1 LRRENYW
8 KASSKNLNKR
18 SKFAQIPSQ
27 FMNTVTNSL
36 LSIVVPLYNEEDNVV
51 LLTQKIR
58 ESLSGYSYQIVYV
71 DDFSTDKTRKAIK
84 GMDDPK
90 VHLIEL
96 KKNYGQSLA
105 LAAGIDYAEGEY
117 IITMDGDLQN
127 DPSDIPQMLGHAVND
142 DYDVVTGIRQKRKDS
157 PIKKIPSKI
166 ANFLVRRVTQLN
178 IKDNGCA
185 LKVFTKDIA
194 KGLNLYGEMHR
205 FITLLAH
212 LEGAQIKQVP
222 VKHHARHAGVSK
234 YGLERVFKVVAD
246 MMLLLFIRKYF
257 QRPIHLFGIFG
268 VLLII
273 LGIFIN
279 IYLLIVK
286 LGFGEDIGSRP
297 LLIFG
302 MMFILGGIQLFTIG
316 IVMELLIR
324 TYYESQQKR
333 PYRVKKI
340 TIGDGKAA

>member
-1 LRRENYW
+1 M
-8 KASSKNLNKR
+8 S
-18 SKFAQIPSQ
+18 
-27 FMNTVTNSL
+27 TVTDSP
-36 LSIVVPLYNEEDNVV
+36 LSIVVPLYNEQDNVV
-51 LLTQKIR
+51 LLTEKIH
-58 ESLSGYSYQIVYV
+58 ESLKGYSYEIIYV
-71 DDFSTDKTRKAIK
+71 DDFSTDDTRKVVKA
-84 GMDDPK
+84 MNDDQ

-105 LAAGIDYAEGEY
+105 LAAGIDYAKGEY

-127 DPSDIPQMLGHAVND
+127 DPSDIPSMLNYAVTD
-142 DYDVVTGIRQKRKDS
+142 EYDVVTGIRQKRKDS
-157 PIKKIPSKI
+157 LVKKIPSKI
-166 ANFLVRRVTQLN
+166 ANFMVRRVTKLD

-212 LEGAQIKQVP
+212 LEGGQIKQVP

-273 LGIFIN
+273 LGVFIN
-279 IYLLIVK
+279 MYLLIVK
-286 LGFGEDIGSRP
+286 LGFGEDIGNRP

-340 TIGDGKAA
+340 SIGAREAA

>member
-1 LRRENYW
+1 M
-8 KASSKNLNKR
+8 K
-18 SKFAQIPSQ
+18 P
-27 FMNTVTNSL
+27 VTLSL
-36 LSIVVPLYNEEDNVV
+36 ISIVIPLYNEEENVV
-51 LLTQKIR
+51 LLTNKIN
-58 ESLSGYSYQIVYV
+58 ESLKGYLHQIIYV
-71 DDFSTDKTRKAIK
+71 DDFSTDNTRKMIK
-84 GMDDPK
+84 DMKDPN
-90 VHLIEL
+90 VHLIAL

-127 DPSDIPQMLGHAVND
+127 DPQDIPKMMEYVVSGE
-142 DYDVVTGIRQKRKDS
+142 YDVVTGIRQKRKDS
-157 PIKKIPSKI
+157 LVKKIPSKI
-166 ANFLVRRVTQLN
+166 ANFMVRRVTKLD

-185 LKVFTKDIA
+185 LKVFTRDIA
-194 KGLNLYGEMHR
+194 KDLNLYGEMHR

-222 VKHHARHAGVSK
+222 VKHHARNAGVSK

-273 LGIFIN
+273 LGFFIN

-286 LGFGEDIGSRP
+286 LGYGQDIGNRP

-302 MMFILGGIQLFTIG
+302 MMFILAGIQLFTIG
-316 IVMELLIR
+316 IVLELLIR
-324 TYYESQQKR
+324 TYYESQNKR
-333 PYRVKKI
+333 PYRIKNISV
-340 TIGDGKAA
+340 GGQSS

>member
-1 LRRENYW
+1 
-8 KASSKNLNKR
+8 
-18 SKFAQIPSQ
+18 
-27 FMNTVTNSL
+27 MNTVTNSL
-36 LSIVVPLYNEEDNVV
+36 LSIVVPLYNEQDNVA
-51 LLTQKIR
+51 LLTEKIH
-58 ESLSGYSYQIVYV
+58 ESLLGYTYEIVYV
-71 DDFSTDKTRKAIK
+71 DDFSTDNTRKVVK
-84 GMDDPK
+84 EMNDER

-105 LAAGIDYAEGEY
+105 LAAGIDYAKGEY

-127 DPSDIPQMLGHAVND
+127 DPSDIPSMLNYAITD
-142 DYDVVTGIRQKRKDS
+142 EYDVVTGIRQKRKDS
-157 PIKKIPSKI
+157 LVKKIPSKI
-166 ANFLVRRVTQLN
+166 ANFMVRRVTKLD

-273 LGIFIN
+273 LGVFIN

-340 TIGDGKAA
+340 SIGAREAA

>member
-1 LRRENYW
+1 M
-8 KASSKNLNKR
+8 S
-18 SKFAQIPSQ
+18 
-27 FMNTVTNSL
+27 TVTDSL

-51 LLTQKIR
+51 LLTQKIN
-58 ESLSGYSYQIVYV
+58 ESLEGYNYQIVYV
-71 DDFSTDKTRKAIK
+71 DDFSTDKTRIK
-84 GMDDPK
+84 VKEMDDK
-90 VHLIEL
+90 RVHLIEL

-127 DPSDIPQMLGHAVND
+127 DPSDIPGMLEYAIGEE
-142 DYDVVTGIRQKRKDS
+142 YDLVTGIRQKRKDS
-157 PIKKIPSKI
+157 LVKKIPSKI
-166 ANFLVRRVTQLN
+166 ANFLVRRVTKLD

-185 LKVFTKDIA
+185 LKVFTRDIA
-194 KGLNLYGEMHR
+194 KSLNLYGEMHR

-268 VLLII
+268 VLLVI
-273 LGIFIN
+273 LGILIN
-279 IYLLIVK
+279 VYLLIVK
-286 LGFGEDIGSRP
+286 LGFGQDIGTRP

-302 MMFILGGIQLFTIG
+302 MMFIVGGIQLFTIG

-333 PYRVKKI
+333 PYRIKKI
-340 TIGDGKAA
+340 SIGDGKAA

>member
-1 LRRENYW
+1 M
-8 KASSKNLNKR
+8 
-18 SKFAQIPSQ
+18 QPI
-27 FMNTVTNSL
+27 TDSL

-51 LLTQKIR
+51 LLTQKIH
-58 ESLSGYSYQIVYV
+58 ESLVGYQYQIIYI
-71 DDFSTDKTRKAIK
+71 DDFSTDDTRKVVK
-84 GMDDPK
+84 NMNDDK

-105 LAAGIDYAEGEY
+105 LAAGLDYAEGEY

-127 DPSDIPQMLGHAVND
+127 DPSDIPEMLAYAVND
-142 DYDVVTGIRQKRKDS
+142 EYDVITGIRQKRKDS
-157 PIKKIPSKI
+157 LVKKIPSKI
-166 ANFLVRRVTQLN
+166 ANFLVRRVTKLD

-185 LKVFTKDIA
+185 LKVFTRDIA
-194 KGLNLYGEMHR
+194 KDLNLYGEMHR

-212 LEGAQIKQVP
+212 LEGAQKKQVP
-222 VKHHARHAGVSK
+222 VKHHARNAGVSK

-268 VLLII
+268 FLMILL
-273 LGIFIN
+273 GVGIN

-286 LGFGEDIGSRP
+286 YGFGEDIGTRP

-302 MMFILGGIQLFTIG
+302 LMFILAGIQVFTIG

-324 TYYESQQKR
+324 TYYESQKKR
-333 PYRVKKI
+333 PYRIKKV
-340 TIGDGKAA
+340 TVGDGIA

>member
-1 LRRENYW
+1 M
-8 KASSKNLNKR
+8 A
-18 SKFAQIPSQ
+18 I
-27 FMNTVTNSL
+27 VTDAF
-36 LSIVVPLYNEEDNVV
+36 LSIVVPLYNEEDNIV
-51 LLTQKIR
+51 LLTEKLH
-58 ESLSGYSYQIVYV
+58 ESLDGYNYQIVYV
-71 DDFSTDKTRKAIK
+71 DDFSKDNTKSVIK
-84 GMDDPK
+84 KMDDQK

-105 LAAGIDYAEGEY
+105 LAAGIDYASGEY

-127 DPSDIPQMLGHAVND
+127 DPSDIPNMLEHAVSGE
-142 DYDVVTGIRQKRKDS
+142 YDLITGIRQKRKDS
-157 PIKKIPSKI
+157 LVKKIPSKI
-166 ANFLVRRVTQLN
+166 ANFLVRRVTKLD

-212 LEGAQIKQVP
+212 LEGAQIKQLP

-257 QRPIHLFGIFG
+257 QRPIHLFGILG
-268 VLLII
+268 VLLIF
-273 LGIFIN
+273 LGILMEV
-279 IYLLIVK
+279 YLLIVK
-286 LGFGEDIGSRP
+286 FGFGQDIGNRP

-333 PYRVKKI
+333 PYRIKKI
-340 TIGDGKAA
+340 SVGDQEKE

>member
-1 LRRENYW
+1 MT
-8 KASSKNLNKR
+8 
-18 SKFAQIPSQ
+18 P
-27 FMNTVTNSL
+27 VTTAL
-36 LSIVVPLYNEEDNVV
+36 LSIVVPLYNEEDNVA
-51 LLTQKIR
+51 LLTEKIH
-58 ESLSGYSYQIVYV
+58 ESLVGYDYEIIYI
-71 DDFSTDKTRKAIK
+71 DDFSTDRTRKTVK
-84 GMDDPK
+84 DLRDGK

-105 LAAGIDYAEGEY
+105 LAAGLDYAKGEY

-127 DPSDIPQMLGHAVND
+127 DPSDIPQMLQHAVED

-157 PIKKIPSKI
+157 LVKKIPSKI
-166 ANFLVRRVTQLN
+166 ANFLVRRVTKLD

-185 LKVFTKDIA
+185 IKVFTKDIA
-194 KGLNLYGEMHR
+194 KDLNLYGEMHR
-205 FITLLAH
+205 FINLLAY

-268 VLLII
+268 FLLILI
-273 LGIFIN
+273 GVLIN
-279 IYLLIVK
+279 IYLLFVK
-286 LGFGEDIGSRP
+286 FYLGQDIGTRP

-302 MMFILGGIQLFTIG
+302 LMFILAGIQLFTIG

-324 TYYESQQKR
+324 TYYESQNKR
-333 PYRVKKI
+333 PYRIKKV
-340 TIGDGKAA
+340 TVGGQVS

>member
-1 LRRENYW
+1 
-8 KASSKNLNKR
+8 
-18 SKFAQIPSQ
+18 
-27 FMNTVTNSL
+27 M
-36 LSIVVPLYNEEDNVV
+36 YNEQDNAV
-51 LLTQKIR
+51 LLTQKIH
-58 ESLSGYSYQIVYV
+58 EALPGYNYQIIYI
-71 DDFSTDKTRKAIK
+71 DDFSTDDTRKVIK
-84 GMDDPK
+84 GMQDEK

-127 DPSDIPQMLGHAVND
+127 DPSDIPAMLEYALTD
-142 DYDVVTGIRQKRKDS
+142 DYDVVTGIRQKRQDS
-157 PIKKIPSKI
+157 LVKKIPSKI
-166 ANFLVRRVTQLN
+166 ANFLVRRVTKLD

-212 LEGAQIKQVP
+212 LEGGQIKQVP
-222 VKHHARHAGVSK
+222 VKHHARQFGVSK

-273 LGIFIN
+273 LGIFVN
-279 IYLLIVK
+279 IYLVIVK
-286 LGFGEDIGSRP
+286 FMGEDIGNRP
-297 LLIFG
+297 LLTFG

-324 TYYESQQKR
+324 TYYESQSKR
-333 PYRVKKI
+333 PYRIKKVS
-340 TIGDGKAA
+340 IGDQKV

>member
-1 LRRENYW
+1 MD
-8 KASSKNLNKR
+8 
-18 SKFAQIPSQ
+18 I
-27 FMNTVTNSL
+27 VTPSL
-36 LSIVVPLYNEEDNVV
+36 LSVVVPLYNEEENVV
-51 LLTQKIR
+51 LLTQKIH
-58 ESLSGYSYQIVYV
+58 ESLPGYNYQVIHI
-71 DDFSTDKTRKAIK
+71 DDFSTDGTKKVVK
-84 GMDDPK
+84 GMKDPK

-127 DPSDIPQMLGHAVND
+127 DPSDIPQMLSYAVNE
-142 DYDVVTGIRQKRKDS
+142 DYDLVTGIRQKRKDS
-157 PIKKIPSKI
+157 LVKKIPSKI
-166 ANFLVRRVTQLN
+166 ANYMVRRVTKLD

-194 KGLNLYGEMHR
+194 KDLNLYGEMHR

-268 VLLII
+268 FLLII
-273 LGIFIN
+273 LGILIN
-279 IYLLIVK
+279 IYLLLVK
-286 LGFGEDIGSRP
+286 FGLGEDIGNRP

-333 PYRVKKI
+333 PYRIKKVS
-340 TIGDGKAA
+340 IGGQSA

>member
-1 LRRENYW
+1 MPP
-8 KASSKNLNKR
+8 
-18 SKFAQIPSQ
+18 I
-27 FMNTVTNSL
+27 TNAH
-36 LSIVVPLYNEEDNVV
+36 LSIVVPLFNEQDNVS
-51 LLTQKIR
+51 LLTQKIH
-58 ESLSGYSYQIVYV
+58 ESLEGYSYEIVYI
-71 DDFSTDKTRKAIK
+71 DDFSTDHTKKVIK
-84 GMDDPK
+84 DMKDPR
-90 VHLIEL
+90 VALIEL

-105 LAAGIDYAEGEY
+105 LAAGIDYAHGEY

-127 DPSDIPQMLGHAVND
+127 DPTDIPKMLEFAITEE
-142 DYDVVTGIRQKRKDS
+142 YDLITGIRQKRKDS
-157 PIKKIPSKI
+157 LIKKIPSKI
-166 ANFLVRRVTQLN
+166 ANFLVRRVTKLD

-222 VKHHARHAGVSK
+222 VKHHARHAGQSK

-268 VLLII
+268 VLLML
-273 LGIFIN
+273 LGMLIEM
-279 IYLLIVK
+279 YLLVVK
-286 LGFGEDIGSRP
+286 FGLGQDIGTRP

-302 MMFILGGIQLFTIG
+302 MMFILGGIQLFTIC

-324 TYYESQQKR
+324 TYYESQSKR
-333 PYRVKKI
+333 PYRIKKI
-340 TIGDGKAA
+340 SIGDGKAA

>member
-1 LRRENYW
+1 M
-8 KASSKNLNKR
+8 S
-18 SKFAQIPSQ
+18 II
-27 FMNTVTNSL
+27 TDSL

-51 LLTQKIR
+51 PLTRKIH
-58 ESLSGYSYQIVYV
+58 ENLEGYTYQIIYV
-71 DDFSTDKTRKAIK
+71 DDFSKDRTCKRILE
-84 GMDDPK
+84 MEDDRI
-90 VHLIEL
+90 HLIQL

-105 LAAGIDYAEGEY
+105 LAAGLDYAQGEY

-127 DPSDIPQMLGHAVND
+127 DPSDIPKMLEYAVGGE
-142 DYDVVTGIRQKRKDS
+142 YDVITGIRQKRKDS
-157 PIKKIPSKI
+157 LVKKIPSKI
-166 ANFLVRRVTQLN
+166 ANFLVRRVTKLD

-222 VKHHARHAGVSK
+222 VKHHARNAGVSK

-268 VLLII
+268 VLLILIGI
-273 LGIFIN
+273 LIN
-279 IYLLIVK
+279 VYLLIVK
-286 LGFGEDIGSRP
+286 LGFGEDIGNRP

-302 MMFILGGIQLFTIG
+302 MMLILGGIQLFTIG

-333 PYRVKKI
+333 PYRIKKI
-340 TIGDGKAA
+340 TIGESTAP

>member
-1 LRRENYW
+1 M
-8 KASSKNLNKR
+8 
-18 SKFAQIPSQ
+18 QPI
-27 FMNTVTNSL
+27 TDSL

-51 LLTQKIR
+51 LLTQKIH
-58 ESLSGYSYQIVYV
+58 ESLVGYQYQIIYI
-71 DDFSTDKTRKAIK
+71 DDFSTDDTRKVVK
-84 GMDDPK
+84 NKNDDK

-105 LAAGIDYAEGEY
+105 LAAGLDYAEGEY

-127 DPSDIPQMLGHAVND
+127 DPSDIPEMLAYAVND
-142 DYDVVTGIRQKRKDS
+142 EYDVITGIRQKRKDS
-157 PIKKIPSKI
+157 LVKKIPSKI
-166 ANFLVRRVTQLN
+166 ANFLVRRVTKLD

-185 LKVFTKDIA
+185 LKVFTRDIA
-194 KGLNLYGEMHR
+194 KDLNLYGEMHR

-222 VKHHARHAGVSK
+222 VKHHARNAGVSK

-268 VLLII
+268 FLMILL
-273 LGIFIN
+273 GVGIN

-286 LGFGEDIGSRP
+286 YGFGEDIGTRP

-302 MMFILGGIQLFTIG
+302 LMFILAGIQVFTIG

-324 TYYESQQKR
+324 TYYESQKKR
-333 PYRVKKI
+333 PYRIKKV
-340 TIGDGKAA
+340 TVGDGIA

>member
-1 LRRENYW
+1 M
-8 KASSKNLNKR
+8 S
-18 SKFAQIPSQ
+18 
-27 FMNTVTNSL
+27 TVTDSL

-51 LLTQKIR
+51 LLTQKIH
-58 ESLSGYSYQIVYV
+58 ESLEGYHYQIVYV
-71 DDFSTDKTRKAIK
+71 DDFSTDQTRKRVK
-84 GMDDPK
+84 DMNDDK

-105 LAAGIDYAEGEY
+105 LAAGLDYAEGEY

-127 DPSDIPQMLGHAVND
+127 DPSDIPHMLEYAVSGE
-142 DYDVVTGIRQKRKDS
+142 YDVVTGIRQKRKDS
-157 PIKKIPSKI
+157 LVKKIPSKI
-166 ANFLVRRVTQLN
+166 ANFLVRRVTKLD

-185 LKVFTKDIA
+185 LKVFTRDIA

-205 FITLLAH
+205 FITLLAF
-212 LEGAQIKQVP
+212 LEGGQIKQVP

-286 LGFGEDIGSRP
+286 LGFGEDIGNRP

-302 MMFILGGIQLFTIG
+302 VMIILGGIQLFTIG

-333 PYRVKKI
+333 PYRIKKI
-340 TIGDGKAA
+340 TIGDSKAA

>member
-1 LRRENYW
+1 M
-8 KASSKNLNKR
+8 S
-18 SKFAQIPSQ
+18 P
-27 FMNTVTNSL
+27 VTDSL
-36 LSIVVPLYNEEDNVV
+36 LSIVVPLYNEADNVG
-51 LLTQKIR
+51 LLTQKIH
-58 ESLSGYSYQIVYV
+58 ESLQGYDYQVIYV
-71 DDFSTDKTRKAIK
+71 DDFSSDGTRQIVNKMNDA
-84 GMDDPK
+84 K
-90 VHLIEL
+90 VHLIAL

-127 DPSDIPQMLGHAVND
+127 DPTDIPQMLEYAVSGE
-142 DYDVVTGIRQKRKDS
+142 YDLVTGIRQKRKDS
-157 PIKKIPSKI
+157 LVKKIPSKI
-166 ANFLVRRVTQLN
+166 ANFLVRRVTNLD

-185 LKVFTKDIA
+185 LKVFSRDIA
-194 KGLNLYGEMHR
+194 KDLNLYGEMHR
-205 FITLLAH
+205 FITLLAY

-234 YGLERVFKVVAD
+234 YGLERVFKVIAD

-268 VLLII
+268 VLLIL
-273 LGIFIN
+273 LGLIIN
-279 IYLLIVK
+279 AYLLMVK
-286 LGFGEDIGSRP
+286 FGFGEDIGTRP

-302 MMFILGGIQLFTIG
+302 LMFILAGIQLFTIG

-333 PYRVKKI
+333 PYRIKKVFV
-340 TIGDGKAA
+340 GGKSA

>member
-1 LRRENYW
+1 M
-8 KASSKNLNKR
+8 NL
-18 SKFAQIPSQ
+18 
-27 FMNTVTNSL
+27 VTSER

-51 LLTQKIR
+51 LLTEKIH
-58 ESLSGYSYQIVYV
+58 ESLEGYHYEIIYI
-71 DDFSTDKTRKAIK
+71 DDFSKDTTRKKVKAMK
-84 GMDDPK
+84 DPK

-105 LAAGIDYAEGEY
+105 LAAGIDHASGEY

-127 DPSDIPQMLGHAVND
+127 DPSDITHMLAHVVND
-142 DYDVVTGIRQKRKDS
+142 DYDVVTGIRKKRKDS
-157 PIKKIPSKI
+157 FVKTIPSKI
-166 ANFLVRRVTQLN
+166 ANFLVRRVTSMD

-194 KGLNLYGEMHR
+194 KELNLYGEMHR
-205 FITLLAH
+205 FINLLAY

-222 VKHHARHAGVSK
+222 VKHHARHSGVSK

-268 VLLII
+268 FLLI
-273 LGIFIN
+273 LVGVLIN
-279 IYLLIVK
+279 FYLLFVK
-286 LGFGEDIGSRP
+286 FYFGQDIGTRP

-302 MMFILGGIQLFTIG
+302 LMFILAGIQLFTIG

-324 TYYESQQKR
+324 TYYESQNKR
-333 PYRVKKI
+333 PYRVKKV
-340 TIGDGKAA
+340 TVGGSAA

>member
-1 LRRENYW
+1 M
-8 KASSKNLNKR
+8 A
-18 SKFAQIPSQ
+18 I
-27 FMNTVTNSL
+27 VTDAF
-36 LSIVVPLYNEEDNVV
+36 LSIVVPLFNEQDNVV
-51 LLTQKIR
+51 LLTQKIH
-58 ESLSGYSYQIVYV
+58 ESLAGYNYQIVYV
-71 DDFSTDKTRKAIK
+71 DDFSTDDTKKVVK
-84 GMDDPK
+84 GMNDQK

-105 LAAGIDYAEGEY
+105 LAAGIDYAEGDF

-127 DPSDIPQMLGHAVND
+127 DPSDIPQMLEHAVGGE
-142 DYDVVTGIRQKRKDS
+142 YDLITGIRQKRKDS
-157 PIKKIPSKI
+157 LIKKIPSKI
-166 ANFLVRRVTQLN
+166 ANFLVRRVTKLD

-212 LEGAQIKQVP
+212 LEGAQIKQLP

-257 QRPIHLFGIFG
+257 QRPIHLFGILG
-268 VLLII
+268 VLLIF
-273 LGIFIN
+273 LGILMEL
-279 IYLLIVK
+279 YLLVVK
-286 LGFGEDIGSRP
+286 FGFGEDIGNRP

-333 PYRVKKI
+333 PYRIKKI
-340 TIGDGKAA
+340 SVGDREAA

>member
-1 LRRENYW
+1 
-8 KASSKNLNKR
+8 
-18 SKFAQIPSQ
+18 
-27 FMNTVTNSL
+27 MNIVTNSL
-36 LSIVVPLYNEEDNVV
+36 LSIVVPLYNEQENVV
-51 LLTQKIR
+51 LLTQRIH
-58 ESLSGYSYQIVYV
+58 ESLNGYRYQIIYV
-71 DDFSTDKTRKAIK
+71 DDFSTDGTRQVVKD
-84 GMDDPK
+84 MDDDS

-105 LAAGIDYAEGEY
+105 LAAGIDYAEGDY

-127 DPSDIPQMLGHAVND
+127 DPCDIPSMLEYAVNG

-157 PIKKIPSKI
+157 LIKKIPSKI
-166 ANFLVRRVTQLN
+166 ANFLVRRATKLD

-185 LKVFTKDIA
+185 LKVFTKDMA
-194 KGLNLYGEMHR
+194 KVLNLYGEMHR

-212 LEGAQIKQVP
+212 LEGAQIRQVP

-279 IYLLIVK
+279 VYLLMIK
-286 LGFGEDIGSRP
+286 LGFGGDIGSRP

-340 TIGDGKAA
+340 SIGAKKAA

>member
-1 LRRENYW
+1 
-8 KASSKNLNKR
+8 
-18 SKFAQIPSQ
+18 
-27 FMNTVTNSL
+27 MNPITTDH

-51 LLTQKIR
+51 LLTEKIH
-58 ESLSGYSYQIVYV
+58 ESLNGYSYEIIYI
-71 DDFSTDKTRKAIK
+71 DDFSKDKTRKVVKDMA
-84 GMDDPK
+84 DEQ

-105 LAAGIDYAEGEY
+105 LAAGIDHASGEY

-127 DPSDIPQMLGHAVND
+127 DPSDIPQMLKHAVSGE
-142 DYDVVTGIRQKRKDS
+142 YDVVTGIRQKRKDS
-157 PIKKIPSKI
+157 LVKKIPSKI
-166 ANFLVRRVTQLN
+166 ANFLVRRVTQLD
-178 IKDNGCA
+178 IKDNSCA

-194 KGLNLYGEMHR
+194 KDLNLYGEMHR

-257 QRPIHLFGIFG
+257 QRPIHLFGILG

-273 LGIFIN
+273 IGIFIN

-286 LGFGEDIGSRP
+286 FGFGQDIGTRP

-302 MMFILGGIQLFTIG
+302 LMFILAGIQLFTIG

-333 PYRVKKI
+333 PYRIKKI
-340 TIGDGKAA
+340 TVGGVNA

>member
-1 LRRENYW
+1 MQ
-8 KASSKNLNKR
+8 A
-18 SKFAQIPSQ
+18 
-27 FMNTVTNSL
+27 VTDSP
-36 LSIVVPLYNEEDNVV
+36 LSIVVPLYNEQDNVQ
-51 LLTQKIR
+51 LLTQKIH
-58 ESLSGYSYQIVYV
+58 EALEGYNYQIVYV
-71 DDFSTDKTRKAIK
+71 DDFSTDHTKKVVK
-84 GMDDPK
+84 EMNDPK
-90 VHLIEL
+90 VALIEL

-105 LAAGIDYAEGEY
+105 LAAGIDYATGEY

-127 DPSDIPQMLGHAVND
+127 DPSDIPSMLQFAVD
-142 DYDVVTGIRQKRKDS
+142 GEFDLITGIRQKRKDS
-157 PIKKIPSKI
+157 LVKKIPSKI
-166 ANFLVRRVTQLN
+166 ANFLVRRVTKLD

-222 VKHHARHAGVSK
+222 VKHHARHAGKSK

-268 VLLII
+268 FLLII
-273 LGIFIN
+273 LGVFIEM
-279 IYLLIVK
+279 YLLIVK
-286 LGFGEDIGSRP
+286 FGFNQDIGTRP

-324 TYYESQQKR
+324 TYYESQSKR
-333 PYRVKKI
+333 PYRIKKI
-340 TIGDGKAA
+340 TIGDGETA

>member
-1 LRRENYW
+1 MSL
-8 KASSKNLNKR
+8 
-18 SKFAQIPSQ
+18 PS
-27 FMNTVTNSL
+27 NTL

-51 LLTQKIR
+51 LLTQKIH
-58 ESLSGYSYQIVYV
+58 ESLNEYSYQIIYI
-71 DDFSTDKTRKAIK
+71 DDFSTDNTRNVVKQ
-84 GMDDPK
+84 MDDNK

-105 LAAGIDYAEGEY
+105 LAAGIDYAEGDY

-127 DPSDIPQMLGHAVND
+127 DPSDIPQMLEFAKTD
-142 DYDVVTGIRQKRKDS
+142 EYDLITGIRQKRKDS
-157 PIKKIPSKI
+157 LIKKIPSKI
-166 ANFLVRRVTQLN
+166 ANFLVRRVTKLD

-257 QRPIHLFGIFG
+257 QRPIHLFGILG

-273 LGIFIN
+273 LGTLIE

-286 LGFGEDIGSRP
+286 FGFGQDIGTRP

-333 PYRVKKI
+333 PYRIKKI
-340 TIGDGKAA
+340 SIGDGKTA

>member
-1 LRRENYW
+1 MTPITTE
-8 KASSKNLNKR
+8 
-18 SKFAQIPSQ
+18 
-27 FMNTVTNSL
+27 L
-36 LSIVVPLYNEEDNVV
+36 LSIVIPLYNEADNVV
-51 LLTQKIR
+51 LLTQKIH
-58 ESLSGYSYQIVYV
+58 ESLEGYRYEIIYV
-71 DDFSTDKTRKAIK
+71 DDFSQDTTRRTINGMGDK
-84 GMDDPK
+84 K

-105 LAAGIDYAEGEY
+105 LAAGIDHASGDYV
-117 IITMDGDLQN
+117 ITMDGDLQN
-127 DPSDIPQMLGHAVND
+127 DPSDIPQMLSHMVSGE
-142 DYDVVTGIRQKRKDS
+142 YDVVTGIRQKRKDS
-157 PIKKIPSKI
+157 FVKTIPSKI
-166 ANFLVRRVTQLN
+166 ANFLVRRVTKLD

-185 LKVFTKDIA
+185 LKIFSKDIA
-194 KGLNLYGEMHR
+194 KELNLYGEMHR
-205 FITLLAH
+205 FINLLAY

-268 VLLII
+268 FLLIL

-279 IYLLIVK
+279 IYLLFVK
-286 LGFGEDIGSRP
+286 FYLGQDIGNRP

-302 MMFILGGIQLFTIG
+302 LMFILAGIQLFTIG

-324 TYYESQQKR
+324 TYYESQKKR
-333 PYRVKKI
+333 PYRIKKV
-340 TIGDGKAA
+340 TIGGLAS

>member
-1 LRRENYW
+1 MRMAL
-8 KASSKNLNKR
+8 
-18 SKFAQIPSQ
+18 
-27 FMNTVTNSL
+27 VTNAF
-36 LSIVVPLYNEEDNVV
+36 LSIVVPLYNEAENVG
-51 LLTQKIR
+51 LLTEKIHQ
-58 ESLSGYSYQIVYV
+58 SLEGYNYQIVYV
-71 DDFSTDKTRKAIK
+71 DDFSTDRTKKVIK
-84 GMDDPK
+84 SMNDQK

-105 LAAGIDYAEGEY
+105 LAAGIDYASGEY

-127 DPSDIPQMLGHAVND
+127 DPSDIPQMLEYAVEGE
-142 DYDVVTGIRQKRKDS
+142 YDLITGIRQKRKDS
-157 PIKKIPSKI
+157 LVKKIPSKI
-166 ANFLVRRVTQLN
+166 ANFLVRRVTKLD

-212 LEGAQIKQVP
+212 LEGAQIKQLP

-268 VLLII
+268 VLLIFSGI
-273 LGIFIN
+273 LMEL
-279 IYLLIVK
+279 YLLVVK
-286 LGFGEDIGSRP
+286 FGFGEDIGNRP

-333 PYRVKKI
+333 PYRIKKI
-340 TIGDGKAA
+340 SIGDGEAA

>member
-1 LRRENYW
+1 M
-8 KASSKNLNKR
+8 NLPT
-18 SKFAQIPSQ
+18 S
-27 FMNTVTNSL
+27 TL

-51 LLTQKIR
+51 LLTQKIH
-58 ESLSGYSYQIVYV
+58 ESLNAYNYQIIYI
-71 DDFSTDKTRKAIK
+71 DDFSTDNTKQVVKK
-84 GMDDPK
+84 MNDSK

-127 DPSDIPQMLGHAVND
+127 DPSDIPEMLAYAETE
-142 DYDVVTGIRQKRKDS
+142 DYDLITGIRQKRKDS
-157 PIKKIPSKI
+157 LIKKIPSKI
-166 ANFLVRRVTQLN
+166 ANFLVRRVTKLD

-185 LKVFTKDIA
+185 LKIFTKDIA

-268 VLLII
+268 VFLIMLGTLIESYLLLI
-273 LGIFIN
+273 
-279 IYLLIVK
+279 K
-286 LGFGEDIGSRP
+286 LGFGEDIGTRP

-302 MMFILGGIQLFTIG
+302 IMFILAGIQLFTIG

-333 PYRVKKI
+333 PYRIKKI
-340 TIGDGKAA
+340 SIGDQKAV

>member
-1 LRRENYW
+1 M
-8 KASSKNLNKR
+8 
-18 SKFAQIPSQ
+18 QII
-27 FMNTVTNSL
+27 TDSL
-36 LSIVVPLYNEEDNVV
+36 LSVVVPFYNEQDNAQ
-51 LLTQKIR
+51 LLTKKIH
-58 ESLSGYSYQIVYV
+58 ESLAGYNYEIIYV
-71 DDFSTDKTRKAIK
+71 DDFSTDDTRKVVKA
-84 GMDDPK
+84 MNDER

-105 LAAGIDYAEGEY
+105 LAAGIDHAQGEY

-127 DPSDIPQMLGHAVND
+127 DPSDIPEMLSYAVQD
-142 DYDVVTGIRQKRKDS
+142 EYDVVTGIRQKRKDS
-157 PIKKIPSKI
+157 LVKKIPSKI
-166 ANFLVRRVTQLN
+166 ANFLVRRVTKLD

-194 KGLNLYGEMHR
+194 KDLNLYGEMHR

-257 QRPIHLFGIFG
+257 QRPIHLFGILG

-273 LGIFIN
+273 IGIFIN
-279 IYLLIVK
+279 MYLLIVK
-286 LGFGEDIGSRP
+286 FGFGQDIGTRP

-302 MMFILGGIQLFTIG
+302 LMFILAGIQLFTIG

-333 PYRVKKI
+333 PYRIKKI
-340 TIGDGKAA
+340 TVGGQSA

>member
-1 LRRENYW
+1 MHIVT
-8 KASSKNLNKR
+8 KA
-18 SKFAQIPSQ
+18 
-27 FMNTVTNSL
+27 L

-51 LLTQKIR
+51 LLTKKIHD
-58 ESLSGYSYQIVYV
+58 SLVGYSYEIIYV
-71 DDFSTDKTRKAIK
+71 DDFSKDKTRKMVKDMA
-84 GMDDPK
+84 DDR

-105 LAAGIDYAEGEY
+105 LAAGIDHAQGEF

-127 DPSDIPQMLGHAVND
+127 DPSDIPQMLAFAIDGEFD
-142 DYDVVTGIRQKRKDS
+142 LITGIRQKRKDS
-157 PIKKIPSKI
+157 LVKKIPSKI
-166 ANFLVRRVTQLN
+166 ANFLVRRVTKLD

-194 KGLNLYGEMHR
+194 KDLNLYGEMHR
-205 FITLLAH
+205 FITLLAY

-222 VKHHARHAGVSK
+222 VKHHARNAGVSK

-257 QRPIHLFGIFG
+257 QRPIHLFGILG

-273 LGIFIN
+273 IGILIN
-279 IYLLIVK
+279 VYLLVIK
-286 LGFGEDIGSRP
+286 FGLGQDIGTRP

-302 MMFILGGIQLFTIG
+302 LMFILAGIQLFTIG

-324 TYYESQQKR
+324 TYYESQKKR
-333 PYRVKKI
+333 PYRIKKI
-340 TIGDGKAA
+340 SVGGKHT